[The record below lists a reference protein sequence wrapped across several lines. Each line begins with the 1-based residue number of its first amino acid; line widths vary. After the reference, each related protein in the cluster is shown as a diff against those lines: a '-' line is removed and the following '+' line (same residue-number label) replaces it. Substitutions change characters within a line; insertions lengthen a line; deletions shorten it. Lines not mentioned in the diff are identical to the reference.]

1 MMFFEI
7 FSGLSRRAALALA
20 LFVAAMLVLPLIV
33 GNYVVSVLVVVLFSA
48 YIGQAWNLMMGY
60 AGQLSLGHAL
70 YVGLGAY
77 VSGALFVHYGLPPW
91 IGMLAG
97 MAAAGL
103 AGTVIAALSFRFGVT
118 GVYFAL
124 LTIAFAEFTRIAF
137 NHVDW
142 VGGSSGLFL
151 PVVTLTRDDVVHLRG
166 SPQMFYYILL
176 TLTLAALALSRLLLG
191 RRVGFYW
198 RAIREDQEAAQ
209 AAGIDVFR
217 YKIFAV
223 ALSAMM
229 TAIGGALMAF
239 YDNNLYPDTAF
250 GISRS
255 IDIITAPIIG
265 GLGTLFGPILGA
277 FVLTML
283 SEAMTGVSQNL
294 GVNGLKQWI
303 FGASLLI
310 IVMLQPAALW
320 PWVKAHLRL
329 DAGGPEVKR

>member
-1 MMFFEI
+1 MNLLI
-7 FSGLSRRAALALA
+7 SSAVPRRSAMALAS
-20 LFVAAMLVLPLIV
+20 FVAVMLVLPLFA
-33 GNYVVSVLVVVLFSA
+33 GNYVVSMLVVVLFSA

-77 VSGALFVHYGLPPW
+77 ISGALFVHYGLPPW

-103 AGTVIAALSFRFGVT
+103 AGVVIAALSFRFGVT

-137 NHVDW
+137 NHFAW
-142 VGGSSGLFL
+142 VGGSSGLYL
-151 PVVTLTRDDVVHLRG
+151 PVVTLTRDDIVHLRG
-166 SPQMFYYILL
+166 SPTMFYYVLL
-176 TLTLAALALSRLLLG
+176 ALTLAALALSHLLLG
-191 RRVGFYW
+191 RRMGFYW
-198 RAIREDQEAAQ
+198 RAIREDHEAAQ

-217 YKIFAV
+217 YKLAAV
-223 ALSAMM
+223 ALSATM
-229 TAIGGALMAF
+229 TAIAGALMAF

-255 IDIITAPIIG
+255 LDIITAPIIG

-283 SEAMTGVSQNL
+283 SETMTSLSANL

-303 FGASLLI
+303 YGATLLA
-310 IVMLQPAALW
+310 IVMLQPAGLW
-320 PWVKAHLRL
+320 PWLKTLLRL
-329 DAGGPEVKR
+329 DEGKP

>member
-1 MMFFEI
+1 M
-7 FSGLSRRAALALA
+7 ALA
-20 LFVAAMLVLPLIV
+20 LFVATMLVLPLFA
-33 GNYVVSVLVVVLFSA
+33 GNYVVSTLVVVLFSA
-48 YIGQAWNLMMGY
+48 YVGQAWNLMMGY

-77 VSGALFVHYGLPPW
+77 ISSALFVHYGLPPW

-103 AGTVIAALSFRFGVT
+103 AGIVIAALSFRFGVT

-137 NHVDW
+137 NHFGW
-142 VGGSSGLFL
+142 VGGSSGLYL
-151 PVVTLTRDDVVHLRG
+151 PVATLTRSDIVHLRG
-166 SPQMFYYILL
+166 SPAMFYYVLL
-176 TLTLAALALSRLLLG
+176 ALTLAALALSHLLLG
-191 RRVGFYW
+191 QRIGFYW

-209 AAGIDVFR
+209 ASGIDVFR
-217 YKIFAV
+217 YKLAAV
-223 ALSAMM
+223 ALSATM
-229 TAIGGALMAF
+229 TAIAGTLMAF
-239 YDNNLYPDTAF
+239 YDNNLYPDTTF
-250 GISRS
+250 GIGRS

-283 SEAMTGVSQNL
+283 SETMTSLSASL

-303 FGASLLI
+303 YGATLLV
-310 IVMLQPAALW
+310 IVMLQPAGLW
-320 PWVKAHLRL
+320 PWLKALLRL
-329 DAGGPEVKR
+329 DEMKR

>member
-1 MMFFEI
+1 MNLLI
-7 FSGLSRRAALALA
+7 SSTKPRRTALALA
-20 LFVAAMLVLPLIV
+20 LFVAVMLVLPLFA
-33 GNYVVSVLVVVLFSA
+33 GNYVVSMLVVVLFSA
-48 YIGQAWNLMMGY
+48 YVGQAWNLMMGY
-60 AGQLSLGHAL
+60 AGHLSLGHAL

-77 VSGALFVHYGLPPW
+77 ISGALFVHYGLPPW

-103 AGTVIAALSFRFGVT
+103 AGVVIATLSFRFGVT

-137 NHVDW
+137 NHFAW
-142 VGGSSGLFL
+142 VGGSSGLYL
-151 PVVTLTRDDVVHLRG
+151 PVVTLTRDDIVHLRG
-166 SPQMFYYILL
+166 SPTMFYYVLL
-176 TLTLAALALSRLLLG
+176 SLTLAALALSHLLLG
-191 RRVGFYW
+191 QRIGFYW

-217 YKIFAV
+217 YKVAAV
-223 ALSAMM
+223 ALSATM
-229 TAIGGALMAF
+229 TAIAGALMAF

-283 SEAMTGVSQNL
+283 SETMTSLSANF

-303 FGASLLI
+303 YGATLLL
-310 IVMLQPAALW
+310 IVMLQPAGLW
-320 PWVKAHLRL
+320 PWLKTLLRL
-329 DAGGPEVKR
+329 DERKP

>member
-1 MMFFEI
+1 MNLLI
-7 FSGLSRRAALALA
+7 SSAVPRRSAMALAS
-20 LFVAAMLVLPLIV
+20 FVAVMLVLPLFA
-33 GNYVVSVLVVVLFSA
+33 GNYVVSMLVVVLFSA

-77 VSGALFVHYGLPPW
+77 ISGALFVHYGLPPW

-97 MAAAGL
+97 MAVAGL
-103 AGTVIAALSFRFGVT
+103 AGGVIAALSFRFGVT

-137 NHVDW
+137 NHFAW
-142 VGGSSGLFL
+142 VGGSSGLYL
-151 PVVTLTRDDVVHLRG
+151 PVVTLTRDDIVHLRG
-166 SPQMFYYILL
+166 SPTMFYYVLL
-176 TLTLAALALSRLLLG
+176 ALTLAALALSHLLLG
-191 RRVGFYW
+191 RRMGFYW
-198 RAIREDQEAAQ
+198 RAIREDHEAAQ

-217 YKIFAV
+217 YKLAAV
-223 ALSAMM
+223 ALSATM
-229 TAIGGALMAF
+229 TAIAGALMAF

-255 IDIITAPIIG
+255 LDIITAPIIG

-283 SEAMTGVSQNL
+283 SETMTSLSANL

-303 FGASLLI
+303 YGATLLV
-310 IVMLQPAALW
+310 IVMLQPAGLW
-320 PWVKAHLRL
+320 PWLKTLLRL
-329 DAGGPEVKR
+329 DEGKP

>member
-1 MMFFEI
+1 MNLLISSTMQ
-7 FSGLSRRAALALA
+7 RRSAMALAS
-20 LFVAAMLVLPLIV
+20 FVAVMLVLPLLA
-33 GNYVVSVLVVVLFSA
+33 GNYVVSILVVVLFSA
-48 YIGQAWNLMMGY
+48 YVGQAWNLMMGY

-77 VSGALFVHYGLPPW
+77 ISGALFVHYGLPPW

-97 MAAAGL
+97 MAVAGL
-103 AGTVIAALSFRFGVT
+103 AGVVIAALSFRFGVT

-137 NHVDW
+137 NHFAW
-142 VGGSSGLFL
+142 VGGSSGLYL
-151 PVVTLTRDDVVHLRG
+151 PVVTLTRDDIVHLRG
-166 SPQMFYYILL
+166 SPTMFYYVLL
-176 TLTLAALALSRLLLG
+176 ALTLAALALSHLLLG
-191 RRVGFYW
+191 RRMGFYW
-198 RAIREDQEAAQ
+198 RAIREDHEAAQ

-217 YKIFAV
+217 YKLAAV
-223 ALSAMM
+223 ALSATM
-229 TAIGGALMAF
+229 TAIAGALMAF

-283 SEAMTGVSQNL
+283 SETMTSLSANL

-303 FGASLLI
+303 YGATLLV
-310 IVMLQPAALW
+310 IVMLQPAGLW
-320 PWVKAHLRL
+320 PWLKTLLRL
-329 DAGGPEVKR
+329 DEGKL

>member
-1 MMFFEI
+1 MNVLI
-7 FSGLSRRAALALA
+7 FSTMPRRAALALA
-20 LFVAAMLVLPLIV
+20 LFVALMLVLPLFA
-33 GNYVVSVLVVVLFSA
+33 GNYVVSTLVVVLFSA
-48 YIGQAWNLMMGY
+48 YVGQAWNLMMGY

-77 VSGALFVHYGLPPW
+77 ISGALFAHYGLAPW
-91 IGMLAG
+91 IGMFAG

-103 AGTVIAALSFRFGVT
+103 AGILIATLSFRFGVT

-137 NHVDW
+137 NHFAW
-142 VGGSSGLFL
+142 VGGSSGLYL

-166 SPQMFYYILL
+166 SPTMFYYVLL
-176 TLTLAALALSRLLLG
+176 ALTLASLALSHLLLG
-191 RRVGFYW
+191 RRIGFYW
-198 RAIREDQEAAQ
+198 RAIREDHEAAQ

-217 YKIFAV
+217 YKVAAV
-223 ALSAMM
+223 ALSATM
-229 TAIGGALMAF
+229 TAIAGTLMAF

-250 GISRS
+250 GIGRS

-283 SEAMTGVSQNL
+283 SETMTSLSANL

-303 FGASLLI
+303 YGVTLLV
-310 IVMLQPAALW
+310 IVMLQPAGLW
-320 PWVKAHLRL
+320 PWLKALLRL
-329 DAGGPEVKR
+329 DGEKQ

>member
-1 MMFFEI
+1 MNLLISSTMQ
-7 FSGLSRRAALALA
+7 RRSAMALAF
-20 LFVAAMLVLPLIV
+20 FVAVMLVLPLFA
-33 GNYVVSVLVVVLFSA
+33 GNYVISILVVVLFSA
-48 YIGQAWNLMMGY
+48 YVGQAWNLMMGY

-77 VSGALFVHYGLPPW
+77 ISGALFVHYGLPPW

-103 AGTVIAALSFRFGVT
+103 AGVVIAALSFRFGVT

-137 NHVDW
+137 NHFAW
-142 VGGSSGLFL
+142 VGGSSGLYL
-151 PVVTLTRDDVVHLRG
+151 PVVTLTRDDIVHLRG
-166 SPQMFYYILL
+166 SPTMFYYVLL
-176 TLTLAALALSRLLLG
+176 ALTLAALALSHLLLG

-217 YKIFAV
+217 YKVAAV
-223 ALSAMM
+223 ALSATM
-229 TAIGGALMAF
+229 TAIAGALMAF

-255 IDIITAPIIG
+255 VDIITAPIIG

-283 SEAMTGVSQNL
+283 SETMTSLSANL

-303 FGASLLI
+303 YGATLLV
-310 IVMLQPAALW
+310 IVMLQPAGLW
-320 PWVKAHLRL
+320 PWLKTLLRL
-329 DAGGPEVKR
+329 DEGKL

>member
-1 MMFFEI
+1 MKLSI
-7 FSGLSRRAALALA
+7 FSAIPRRAALALA
-20 LFVAAMLVLPLIV
+20 LFVAAMLVLPLLA
-33 GNYVVSVLVVVLFSA
+33 GSYVVSALVVVLFSA
-48 YIGQAWNLMMGY
+48 YVGQAWNLMMGY

-77 VSGALFVHYGLPPW
+77 ISGALFVHYGLPPW

-103 AGTVIAALSFRFGVT
+103 AGIVIATLSFRFGVT

-137 NHVDW
+137 NHVGW

-151 PVVTLTRDDVVHLRG
+151 PVVTLTRNDIVHLRG
-166 SPQMFYYILL
+166 SPTMFYYILL
-176 TLTLAALALSRLLLG
+176 TLTLAALALSHLLLG
-191 RRVGFYW
+191 QRIGFYW

-217 YKIFAV
+217 YKIAAV
-223 ALSAMM
+223 ALSATM
-229 TAIGGALMAF
+229 TAIAGALMAF
-239 YDNNLYPDTAF
+239 YDNNLYPDTTF
-250 GISRS
+250 GIGRS
-255 IDIITAPIIG
+255 IDIITAPIVG

-277 FVLTML
+277 FVLTVI
-283 SEAMTGVSQNL
+283 SEAMTSLSSSL

-303 FGASLLI
+303 YGATLLV
-310 IVMLQPAALW
+310 IVMLQPAGLW
-320 PWVKAHLRL
+320 PWLKARLRL
-329 DAGGPEVKR
+329 DEMDR